1 MADLLSDLDVAGA
14 TKEDLEDTEKQLTK
28 HVSQVEKELG
38 NRIHGVEKDRQQM
51 EKTLRNLIERRHAEM
66 KTYVSTRV
74 LAAAGGLAVYLT
86 ILGSQL
92 R

>member
-1 MADLLSDLDVAGA
+1 MASV
-14 TKEDLEDTEKQLTK
+14 TKEDLEDAENRLTK
-28 HVSQVEKELG
+28 HVSQVEKNLG
-38 NRIHGVEKDRQQM
+38 KRIDEVEKDLQQT

-86 ILGSQL
+86 ILGYLL